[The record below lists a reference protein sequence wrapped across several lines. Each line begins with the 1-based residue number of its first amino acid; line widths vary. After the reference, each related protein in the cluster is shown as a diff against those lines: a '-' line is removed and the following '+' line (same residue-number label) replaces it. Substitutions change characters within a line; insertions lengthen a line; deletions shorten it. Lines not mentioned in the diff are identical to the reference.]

1 MNSFQEESQGGRWR
15 MGGVSKQDWNMQ
27 INKKIYKNKN
37 KRIKKTWGG
46 FRVVL
51 NPGRRKGEG
60 MATC

>member
-27 INKKIYKNKN
+27 KIK
-37 KRIKKTWGG
+37 IKIKDLGWVQGSSESRQKEG
-46 FRVVL
+46 V
-51 NPGRRKGEG
+51 G